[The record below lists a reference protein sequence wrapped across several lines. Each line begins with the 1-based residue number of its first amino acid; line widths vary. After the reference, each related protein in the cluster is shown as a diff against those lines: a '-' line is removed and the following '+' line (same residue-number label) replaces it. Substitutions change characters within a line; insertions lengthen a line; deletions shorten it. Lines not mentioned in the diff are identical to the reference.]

1 MTCDKYQT
9 QVGAMAELVDASV
22 LGTDFL
28 GSEGSSPFRPTN
40 VVKNDYDSVYDS
52 SFLTTMKKMKG
63 VVYKEKEKSGGLR
76 KNYTFHLNNICVF
89 YYLIT
94 TQIFNLI
101 SSTLVW
107 WSCRRF
113 TKTISRH
120 TLVLVFHKE
129 MFALCPQK
137 HTKHHYSYS

>member
-1 MTCDKYQT
+1 MMYANYHQLIRGR
-9 QVGAMAELVDASV
+9 VVELVDTSV
-22 LGTDFL
+22 LGTDFVR
-28 GSEGSSPFRPTN
+28 SEGSNPFSPT
-40 VVKNDYDSVYDS
+40 KDDYDTVYDTSYS
-52 SFLTTMKKMKG
+52 STITKMKG
-63 VVYKEKEKSGGLR
+63 VVYNKKSDFGGLR

-113 TKTISRH
+113 TKTTRRR
-120 TLVLVFHKE
+120 TYVLLKIKE
-129 MFALCPQK
+129 MFSLCPQK
-137 HTKHHYSYS
+137 HISHHFSYN